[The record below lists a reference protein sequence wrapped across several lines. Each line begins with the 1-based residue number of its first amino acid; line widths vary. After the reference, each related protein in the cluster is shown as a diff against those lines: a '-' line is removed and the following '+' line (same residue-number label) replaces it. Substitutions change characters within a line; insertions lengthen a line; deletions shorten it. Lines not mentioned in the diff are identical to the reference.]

1 MGRPYSGGN
10 GGLPAGAARCV
21 ELGRRKPRVGT
32 SARRARGYEYFIGA
46 AEGCRVASLLAERLL
61 GAEVD
66 TRSPAHA
73 AGGSG
78 GREREGRGV
87 ENSGLMPVSALFI
100 ALRIPPP
107 GHRKYPPSPLGCTGG
122 GRAGSGGGRAA
133 GTSCGSGAQSVEP
146 TPPADTA
153 LRDSGDPAGADPGG

>member
-78 GREREGRGV
+78 GREREGRGA

-122 GRAGSGGGRAA
+122 GAGGRRRRRE
-133 GTSCGSGAQSVEP
+133 S
-146 TPPADTA
+146 
-153 LRDSGDPAGADPGG
+153 SGDILRLGGTERGTTATCGHSSKGQWGPGWG